1 MGRRGRDAP
10 CRKPCPRHPE
20 MCGVPAGPRSRP
32 GSPGNLGMNGSGN
45 PPGTKDPAG
54 GRRTGLAVGQGN
66 AQGHGCPLIA
76 RDNAWGVCGQRGAL
90 PQVSQPGR
98 DAEGPSDGHRPPATA
113 GIGTATTKL
122 GTARPSG
129 HLPVTKGRGTT
140 GGSPQ
145 PVPGETSLFSPSLP
159 PRAPWSPRER
169 GLAGTFPCASS
180 LHRRPPLSVPHCPRR
195 RPVTPGAGTMSRLTG
210 QGQAGSP
217 GPHPGPRRGPPR
229 SSPLPH
235 PSLRDPI
242 TADKR
247 H

>member
-1 MGRRGRDAP
+1 MHPAVTPARGIRSCVRCRQGRAAGRGPQSPGDEWQQESARDKRRGRG
-10 CRKPCPRHPE
+10 K
-20 MCGVPAGPRSRP
+20 
-32 GSPGNLGMNGSGN
+32 
-45 PPGTKDPAG
+45 KDEAG
-54 GRRTGLAVGQGN
+54 GGTEGTR
-66 AQGHGCPLIA
+66 QGHDCPPTA
-76 RDNAWGVCGQRGAL
+76 TDNAWGVCGQGGAL
-90 PQVSQPGR
+90 PQVSQAGR
-98 DAEGPSDGHRPPATA
+98 DAKGPGDGHRPPAMA
-113 GIGTATTKL
+113 GIGTATKL

-129 HLPVTKGRGTT
+129 HLRVAKGGGTIR
-140 GGSPQ
+140 GSPH
-145 PVPGETSLFSPSLP
+145 PVPGETSLCLPSRP
-159 PRAPWSPRER
+159 PQALWSPREW

-180 LHRRPPLSVPHCPRR
+180 LHRRPPRSVPHCPRR